1 MSQPSTPQFT
11 ERAARVIHS
20 ALFAGVFVIF
30 AAFVAATRLAT
41 VPEDLPIMLRYVGLA
56 QLLVI
61 GIVIYQIRA
70 RIPTFVEGAD
80 PDGWWAAN
88 GRRVIVLWILAEG
101 TATLGGAIWFLTA
114 DSLMLVVLGAAL
126 VLLFR
131 LRPSV
136 WTS

>member
-30 AAFVAATRLAT
+30 AAFLAATRLAT
-41 VPEDLPIMLRYVGLA
+41 VPEDLPIVLRYVGLA
-56 QLLVI
+56 QLLAFSI
-61 GIVIYQIRA
+61 IIIRLRA
-70 RIPTFVEGAD
+70 LIPMFEERD
-80 PDGWWAAN
+80 DRDGWWAVN
-88 GRRVIVLWILAEG
+88 GQRVIMLWVLAEG
-101 TATLGGAIWFLTA
+101 TATVGGVIWFLTA

-136 WTS
+136 WMS

>member
-1 MSQPSTPQFT
+1 MSQPSTSQFT

-20 ALFAGVFVIF
+20 ALFVGVFVIF
-30 AAFVAATRLAT
+30 AAFAAATRLAT
-41 VPEDLPIMLRYVGLA
+41 VPEGMPIMLRYVGLA
-56 QLLVI
+56 QLLMI

-70 RIPTFVEGAD
+70 RIPTLVEGAD
-80 PDGWWAAN
+80 LDGWWAVN
-88 GRRVIVLWILAEG
+88 GQRVIMLWVLAEG
-101 TATLGGAIWFLTA
+101 TATLGGVIWFLTA
-114 DSLMLVVLGAAL
+114 DSLMLLVLGAAL

>member
-1 MSQPSTPQFT
+1 MSQPSPPQFT

-20 ALFAGVFVIF
+20 ALVAGVFVIF
-30 AAFVAATRLAT
+30 AAFVAATRLVT
-41 VPEDLPIMLRYVGLA
+41 VPEGLPIMLRYVGLG
-56 QLLVI
+56 QLLVFSI
-61 GIVIYQIRA
+61 IIFRIRA
-70 RIPTFVEGAD
+70 FIPLCEERD
-80 PDGWWAAN
+80 DCKGWWAFN
-88 GRRVIVLWILAEG
+88 GQRVMVLWALAEG